1 MFIEINS
8 TPGTKGY
15 RKATGEN
22 LAKNILVKFKN
33 RDYWLKP
40 NTYKSMFE
48 DKIQTDSIEFDGDVV
63 KWSKDGIQYEHDIIG
78 ISDKNPIIEHNSIEV
93 ELLR

>member
-1 MFIEINS
+1 M
-8 TPGTKGY
+8 P
-15 RKATGEN
+15 
-22 LAKNILVKFKN
+22 ILIKFKN

-48 DKIQTDSIEFDGDVV
+48 DKIQADSMEFEGDVV

-78 ISDKNPIIEHNSIEV
+78 ISDKNPIIEYNSIEV